1 MSNGILSFKHL
12 LLLTAGCIVFFMCRA
27 DVPKVPLPT
36 QEGQRVLLK
45 PYFTALSDHEGALFA
60 SVLYRHPESFVPL
73 DSLKRGAPTDYY
85 WLKASFQT
93 DSTAPL
99 PEMALSFMHLTYVDV
114 YLFRNGMLAGHN
126 ETGAFRPQSEIN
138 ERDGR
143 LFATL
148 HLERG
153 NQYTL
158 LLRVHHTKHYQPMF
172 DFALQ
177 YRRAY
182 IQRHHRMEVLDAAM
196 QGAIGIFFLYTLI
209 SLLVGQFRPY
219 RWLLLFIAGVGMY
232 VISSRGYFI
241 DWFFPESPS
250 TGWLFNVHFL
260 YLGLIGMYMLV
271 IDFWQLRQYNPW
283 LYRFAQVGIVLAVVS
298 SITCFFIDYYT
309 GNYHLTNNINFA
321 ESPVRI
327 CFAFCAL
334 WFCWRRLSTP
344 QRFLAYGLLLFE
356 LAGIFVI
363 FNALHN
369 EERALASTTII
380 GEGAVVIIFLLFSTG
395 LKEEMRQH
403 EIAKQAVLQEL
414 SRLQQHQNI
423 LLEKK
428 VEERTEEL
436 NISNKRLLKQKNL
449 LAERN
454 SKIETLINELSHRVK
469 NNLQLL
475 YSLLSLQLPLV
486 KDDISRDILRGNI
499 GKIRA
504 MMLVNQK
511 LFNFEKGGSTGL
523 RDFITELAS
532 HLQKI
537 YDPKEKARI
546 QHDIPAD
553 IQLSNKHTLAFG
565 LILSELFTNT
575 FKHAFH
581 DHPNPCIQVKVTVPD
596 YHLLEFVYSDNGVG
610 LQETYGGEK
619 FTMGIPLIK
628 DLTRQLNGKMEI
640 NKTNGLSYSF
650 TIPVQSI

>member
-1 MSNGILSFKHL
+1 MSNGILSFKHR
-12 LLLTAGCIVFFMCRA
+12 LLLTAGCLVLFMCRA
-27 DVPKVPLPT
+27 EVPKVPLPT
-36 QEGQRVLLK
+36 QEGQRVLMK
-45 PYFTALSDHEGALFA
+45 PYFTALSDHEGTLFA
-60 SVLYRHPESFVPL
+60 SVLNRHPESFVPL
-73 DSLKRGAPTDYY
+73 DSLKRGASTDYY

-93 DSTAPL
+93 DTVTAL
-99 PEMALSFMHLTYVDV
+99 PEFALSFTHLTYVDV
-114 YLFRNGMLAGHN
+114 YLFQNGILTEHSAI
-126 ETGAFRPQSEIN
+126 GAFRPQSDIT

-143 LFATL
+143 FFTTL
-148 HLERG
+148 RPEQG
-153 NQYTL
+153 SQYTL
-158 LLRVHHTKHYQPMF
+158 LIRIHHTKHYQPVF

-177 YRRAY
+177 YRRSY
-182 IQRHHRMEVLDAAM
+182 IQKYHRMEVWDAAI
-196 QGAIGIFFLYTLI
+196 QGAIAIFFLYTLI
-209 SLLVGQFRPY
+209 SWLVSRFRPY
-219 RWLLLFIAGVGMY
+219 LWLLLFIAGIGMY
-232 VISSRGYFI
+232 VVSSRGYLI
-241 DWFFPESPS
+241 EWFFPENPA
-250 TGWLFNVHFL
+250 TGWLFNIHFL
-260 YLGLIGMYMLV
+260 YMGLIGMYMLV
-271 IDFWQLRQYNPW
+271 IDFWQLKQFTPW
-283 LYRFAQVGIVLAVVS
+283 LYRFAQIGIVLAIVS
-298 SITCFFIDYYT
+298 STTCFCLNYFT
-309 GNYHLTNNINFA
+309 GNFHLTNNINFA
-321 ESPVRI
+321 ESPIRI
-327 CFAFCAL
+327 SFAFCAL
-334 WFCWRRLSTP
+334 WFCWRRLSVP
-344 QRFLAYGLLLFE
+344 QRYLAYGLLLFE
-356 LAGIFVI
+356 LAGVFVI
-363 FNALHN
+363 LNAMYN
-369 EERALASTTII
+369 QERALGITTVI
-380 GEGAVVIIFLLFSTG
+380 GEGAVLAIFLLFSTG

-414 SRLQQHQNI
+414 SRLQQHQNV

-428 VEERTEEL
+428 VDERTEEL

-523 RDFITELAS
+523 RDFVTELAS

-546 QHDIPAD
+546 EHDIPAD

-575 FKHAFH
+575 FKHAFN
-581 DHPNPCIQVKVTVPD
+581 DHPDPCIHVKVAVPD
-596 YHLLEFVYSDNGVG
+596 YHLLEFIYSDNGSG
-610 LQETYGGEK
+610 LQETHSGEK

-640 NKTNGLSYSF
+640 SKVNGLSYSF

>member
-1 MSNGILSFKHL
+1 
-12 LLLTAGCIVFFMCRA
+12 MCRA
-27 DVPKVPLPT
+27 EVPKVPLPT
-36 QEGQRVLLK
+36 QEGQRVLMK
-45 PYFTALSDHEGALFA
+45 PFFTALSDHEGTLFA
-60 SVLYRHPESFVPL
+60 SVLNRHPESFVPL

-93 DSTAPL
+93 DTVTHL
-99 PEMALSFMHLTYVDV
+99 PDLILSFAYLTYVDV
-114 YLFRNGMLAGHN
+114 YLFRGGILMEHSAV
-126 ETGAFRPQSEIN
+126 GAFRPKSQIN
-138 ERDGR
+138 EQDGR
-143 LFATL
+143 FFSTL
-148 HLERG
+148 HLEPG
-153 NQYTL
+153 SQYTL
-158 LLRVHHTKHYQPMF
+158 LIQVHHTKHYQPLF
-172 DFALQ
+172 DFVLQ
-177 YRRAY
+177 YRGAY
-182 IQRHHRMEVLDAAM
+182 FQQAHRLEVWDAAT

-209 SLLVGQFRPY
+209 SWLVSKFRPY
-219 RWLLLFIAGVGMY
+219 RWLLLYIAGVGLY

-250 TGWLFNVHFL
+250 TGWLFNIHFL

-271 IDFWQLRQYNPW
+271 IDFWHLRQFNLW
-283 LYRFAQVGIVLAVVS
+283 LYRFGQFGIVLTVVS
-298 SITCFFIDYYT
+298 AIVCLNIDYFT
-309 GNYHLTNNINFA
+309 GNYRLANYINFS
-321 ESPVRI
+321 ESPIRLA
-327 CFAFCAL
+327 FASWAL
-334 WFCWRRLSTP
+334 WVCWRRLSAP
-344 QRFLAYGLLLFE
+344 QRYLAYGLILFE
-356 LAGIFVI
+356 LCALFVT
-363 FNALHN
+363 FNAMFAQ
-369 EERALASTTII
+369 ERALGSTTVV
-380 GEGAVVIIFLLFSTG
+380 GECCVLCIFLLFSTG

-414 SRLQQHQNI
+414 SRLQQNQNV

-428 VEERTEEL
+428 VDERTEEL

-486 KDDISRDILRGNI
+486 KDDVSRDILRGNI

-523 RDFITELAS
+523 RDFVAELAT

-581 DHPNPCIQVKVTVPD
+581 DHPDPCIHVKVTVPD
-596 YHLLEFVYSDNGVG
+596 YHLLEFVYSDNGRG
-610 LQETYGGEK
+610 LQETHSGEK

-640 NKTNGLSYSF
+640 SKENGLSYSF